1 MRHESILSQLDIQL
15 DSHCEQSKDD
25 VCEAIPFRGYLFGG
39 RGGGQTIWGSNG
51 NISLTDN
58 GRPSIIGSG
67 GFGGASPEQQNASND
82 VLSTL
87 SDDKEWFKCSIKPV
101 LKGTG
106 GGVAKFVDSSISFS
120 RGDNGISGKELL
132 CDELFVRLLLSAGI
146 TIESGLRDVN
156 RFNVFDD
163 WHEEPLGVIFLL
175 GSLLTTDSLFW

>member
-1 MRHESILSQLDIQL
+1 LRHESILSQLDIQL
-15 DSHCEQSKDD
+15 DSHCEQSND
-25 VCEAIPFRGYLFGG
+25 VCGTIPFRGYLFGG
-39 RGGGQTIWGSNG
+39 RGGGI
-51 NISLTDN
+51 ISLTDN
-58 GRPSIIGSG
+58 GRPSLTGCG
-67 GFGGASPEQQNASND
+67 GFGGASTEQQNASND
-82 VLSTL
+82 AFSTL

-132 CDELFVRLLLSAGI
+132 CGELFVRLLLGI

-163 WHEEPLGVIFLL
+163 WHEEPLGVIFLF